1 MKLREFFYFNKSDR
15 KVLLFMLILAVASL
29 LVLTYVDDK
38 VVSTSKV
45 DEDSTV
51 TAIDRKMDK
60 RHYRPTRK
68 DNGYYYSDNEMV
80 ERAQLES
87 FDPNSAD
94 SVKLLSLG
102 LPPWIVRN
110 IYKYRAH
117 GGVFRTPEDFARI
130 YGLTA
135 MQYKRLKPY
144 IRISEDFTK
153 SAADLVGPRE
163 TFDDSHPRDT
173 LKYPVKLAPTQQIV
187 LNTADTTELKK
198 VPGIGSGWSKA
209 IINYGERLGGYVSV
223 SQLQEIEG
231 FPEDALKYFKVVNPN
246 PRKMNVNKLTLS
258 QLKRHPYINFY
269 QAREICDYRRLKGP
283 LNNLEQLRLLKEFPE
298 DVIERIKPYVEY

>member
-45 DEDSTV
+45 DEDSTLM
-51 TAIDRKMDK
+51 AIDRKMDK
-60 RHYRPTRK
+60 RHYRTTWK
-68 DNGYYYSDNEMV
+68 NNGYYYSDNEMP

-144 IRISEDFTK
+144 IHISDDFTK

-173 LKYPVKLAPTQQIV
+173 LKYPVKLAPTFLIANVAQTITSLSV
-187 LNTADTTELKK
+187 A
-198 VPGIGSGWSKA
+198 GGSGS
-209 IINYGERLGGYVSV
+209 G
-223 SQLQEIEG
+223 
-231 FPEDALKYFKVVNPN
+231 N
-246 PRKMNVNKLTLS
+246 PRLS
-258 QLKRHPYINFY
+258 ISGKSVVSSVR
-269 QAREICDYRRLKGP
+269 
-283 LNNLEQLRLLKEFPE
+283 
-298 DVIERIKPYVEY
+298 